1 MEIEERDVIL
11 VGLGDFGSKTVELF
25 NNFLDERRHQIK
37 PEILK
42 KTNVYPIEFQT
53 KGPFNYTY
61 LSEKI
66 DELVRD
72 SQARK
77 FNGQFSYIF
86 VGDLY
91 DEGTSLYAVD
101 FAYLPWT
108 IERAGSIKKK
118 DVLGFFTFADAYGAS
133 VKAESSS
140 MVSILN
146 FLKRMNDIDYANEY
160 IPPYKDANGHDFGS
174 ISSPTGP
181 FDRNYVIVTPGNQ
194 EAVNRDTAQIFAE
207 RIFYELFYLSK
218 TFEQL
223 EFEKHGERDRSSGK
237 LFSCFSMI
245 QISRLEDLQHY
256 FLKYTREDQISEYL
270 LADSIKGTD
279 LDYYQQ
285 KFFDLIDIPQEKE
298 FPINRAV
305 NLFINENKQS
315 LSQLLDVYQ
324 SKQNEDFTDYINSC
338 KDKIEVKL
346 QELTPKYTEFTRFQ
360 IDHMLETLESGYQQL
375 FNINRLTGNIN
386 TYILYV
392 EKLAERLN
400 YWEQSFKKILKDT
413 EDLSMDADYAAAERK
428 ITKIQ
433 NSFIYK
439 IPLFVPIR
447 RKLIESIILSL
458 PLEKYLRENIKKNL
472 AQSFLDQWEDKS
484 TSSRNPVSDCEELI
498 AALKRMK
505 DLMIAKRELIK
516 QKINYISNM
525 PSYYYVISQKE
536 QDEYSELLNQIRSE
550 HFGTAKKSALEEQAK
565 EFFKTWTEGKNR
577 QKITNSSEFIR
588 HFDSF
593 IESKTVSAMDNVYS
607 GATADEFGAWAED
620 AVRSMEKRTEQLT
633 HKSFKSDSKK
643 VGEKRVLLN
652 PERKIDQL
660 AEKVKER
667 FADSVGMEQL
677 SIPREFTLGSVV
689 YFQDWLWMDKDE
701 FQQYFNLVK
710 YENDPAPVP
719 KYASASDASKE
730 TPKAAPAASTTS
742 TTSTASASV
751 STSSPAPSAAAP
763 VQTAVSASDASAGG
777 EYPTEE
783 EMTFMDQNVRSILL
797 DFCEPW
803 VRIAWYK
810 GKFDEEKESLTDEQ
824 VRKLAKAIEIN
835 DLLQSLEDKQLHDY
849 AKEIGCPLS
858 PIKDRQIDMI
868 IKYIRKNNG

>member
-11 VGLGDFGSKTVELF
+11 VGLGDFGSKTVKLF
-25 NNFLDERRHQIK
+25 NSFLEERKHQIK
-37 PEILK
+37 PEVLK

-53 KGPFNYTY
+53 KGPFSYTY
-61 LSEKI
+61 LSERI
-66 DELVRD
+66 DDLVKE
-72 SQARK
+72 SQAKK

-91 DEGTSLYAVD
+91 DQGTSLYAVD
-101 FAYLPWT
+101 FGYLPWT
-108 IERAGSIKKK
+108 IERAGSLKKK
-118 DVLGFFTFADAYGAS
+118 DVLGFFTFADAYGAT
-133 VKAESSS
+133 VKADNSS

-146 FLKRMNDIDYANEY
+146 FFKRMNDIDYANEY
-160 IPPYKDANGHDFGS
+160 IPPYKDPNGHDFGS

-181 FDRNYVIVTPGNQ
+181 FDRNYVLVTPGNQ
-194 EAVNRDTAQIFAE
+194 DAVDRDTSQIFAE
-207 RIFYELFYLSK
+207 RIFYELFYLSS
-218 TFEQL
+218 TFDRIEI
-223 EFEKHGERDRSSGK
+223 EKHGERDRNSGK
-237 LFSCFSMI
+237 LFSSFSMI

-285 KFFDLIDIPQEKE
+285 QFFNLIDIPKDKE
-298 FPINRAV
+298 FPIGRAV
-305 NLFINENKQS
+305 NLFINENKPA

-324 SKQNEDFTDYINSC
+324 SKQNEDFSDYINTC
-338 KDKIEVKL
+338 KSKIEFKL

-360 IDHMLETLESGYQQL
+360 IDHMLETFEQGYQQL

-392 EKLAERLN
+392 EKLSERLN
-400 YWEQSFKKILKDT
+400 YWEASLRRILEET
-413 EDLSMDADYAAAERK
+413 RDLSMEADYKAAENK
-428 ITKIQ
+428 INKIQ
-433 NSFIYK
+433 KSFIYK

-498 AALKRMK
+498 AALKKMK
-505 DLMIAKRELIK
+505 DLMTKKKELIK

-536 QDEYSELLNQIRSE
+536 QEEYSELLNQIRSE
-550 HFGTAKKSALEEQAK
+550 YFGTAKKSALEEQAK
-565 EFFKTWTEGKNR
+565 EFFKTWTEGKSR
-577 QKITNSSEFIR
+577 QKITNSSEFIK

-593 IESKTVSAMDNVYS
+593 IESKTVVSMDNAYS
-607 GATADEFGAWAED
+607 GANADEFGAWADD

-643 VGEKRVLLN
+643 IGETRILLN
-652 PERKIDQL
+652 PDRKLDQL
-660 AEKVKER
+660 SEKVKER
-667 FADSVGMEQL
+667 FDDSMGMEKL
-677 SIPREFTLGSVV
+677 VIPREFTLGSVV

-701 FQQYFNLVK
+701 FQQYNNLLK
-710 YENDPAPVP
+710 YEKDSAPLP
-719 KYASASDASKE
+719 KYASSSDAAK
-730 TPKAAPAASTTS
+730 TAPAAAPKTEPAVTS
-742 TTSTASASV
+742 SSASTV
-751 STSSPAPSAAAP
+751 TAAPS
-763 VQTAVSASDASAGG
+763 VSAANEASSNSG

-803 VRIAWYK
+803 VRLAWYK
-810 GKFDEEKESLTDEQ
+810 GKFDEEKETLTDEQ
-824 VRKLAKAIEIN
+824 VRKLAKAIDIS

-868 IKYIRKNNG
+868 IKFIRKNNG

>member
-11 VGLGDFGSKTVELF
+11 IGLGDFGSKTINLF
-25 NNFLDERRHQIK
+25 KNFLDERRHQIK

-53 KGPFNYTY
+53 KGPFSYTY
-61 LSEKI
+61 LSERI
-66 DELVRD
+66 DDLVKD
-72 SQARK
+72 SQAKK
-77 FNGQFSYIF
+77 FNGNFSFIF

-91 DEGTSLYAVD
+91 DQGTSLYAVD

-108 IERAGSIKKK
+108 MERAGVLKKK
-118 DVLGFFTFADAYGAS
+118 DVLGFFTFADAYGAT
-133 VKAESSS
+133 VKADSGS
-140 MVSILN
+140 MASILN
-146 FLKRMNDIDYANEY
+146 FFKRMNDIDYSNEY
-160 IPPYKDANGHDFGS
+160 IPPYKDPNGHDFGS

-194 EAVNRDTAQIFAE
+194 EAVDRDTSQIFAE
-207 RIFYELFYLSK
+207 RIFYELFYLSS
-218 TFEQL
+218 TFADL
-223 EFEKHGERDRSSGK
+223 EREKHGERDRSSGK
-237 LFSCFSMI
+237 LFSSFSMI

-285 KFFDLIDIPQEKE
+285 QFFNLIDIPKDRE
-298 FPINRAV
+298 FPIGRAV
-305 NLFINENKQS
+305 NLFINENKQA

-324 SKQNEDFTDYINSC
+324 SKQSEDFNDYINAC
-338 KDKIEVKL
+338 KSKIEVKL

-360 IDHMLETLESGYQQL
+360 IDHMLETLEKGYQQL

-392 EKLAERLN
+392 ENLSERLS
-400 YWEQSFKKILKDT
+400 YWEASLRRILEET
-413 EDLSMDADYAAAERK
+413 QNLSMEADYKAAEKK

-433 NSFIYK
+433 NSLIYK
-439 IPLFVPIR
+439 LPLFVPIR

-498 AALKRMK
+498 AALKKMK
-505 DLMIAKRELIK
+505 DLMTAKKELIK

-536 QDEYSELLNQIRSE
+536 QEEYSELLNQIRSE
-550 HFGTAKKSALEEQAK
+550 HFGTAKKSDLEKQAK
-565 EFFKTWTEGKNR
+565 EFFKTWTEGKTR

-607 GATADEFGAWAED
+607 GASADEFGAWADD

-652 PERKIDQL
+652 PERKLDQL
-660 AEKVKER
+660 SEKVKER
-667 FADSVGMEQL
+667 FDDSLGMEQL

-689 YFQDWLWMDKDE
+689 YFQDWLWMAKDE
-701 FQQYFNLVK
+701 FQKYDNLLK

-719 KYASASDASKE
+719 KYSDSGSAPKTAPVS
-730 TPKAAPAASTTS
+730 TPKAEPAGVTHTAAPAAPVAPEPTPAPAPAASS
-742 TTSTASASV
+742 ASAD
-751 STSSPAPSAAAP
+751 ADGDYPSE
-763 VQTAVSASDASAGG
+763 D
-777 EYPTEE
+777 
-783 EMTFMDQNVRSILL
+783 EMNFMDQNVRSILL

-803 VRIAWYK
+803 VRLAWYK
-810 GKFDEEKESLTDEQ
+810 GKFDEEKETLTDGE
-824 VRKLAKAIEIN
+824 VRKLSKAIEMS
-835 DLLQSLEDKQLHDY
+835 DLLQSLDDKQLHDY

-858 PIKDRQIDMI
+858 PVKDRQIDMI